1 MTQLIKTI
9 RKTAVLSLLATAC
22 LSTFASQADTAEDQ
36 ALLEYLNDQPG
47 MTASANATQRFPGYL
62 AVNIEFQQPTDHQQP
77 NGEQFT
83 QHLKLLHKDADIA
96 MSLETHGYTGFYSPY
111 LLELADEKG
120 LNQLAVEHRYFGPST
135 PANKDMSL
143 LTIEQAADDM
153 HRIVE
158 TIRPFYDGKWISTG
172 SSKGGMTAMYH
183 RYYYPQDVDAT
194 LANVA
199 PMSFGRKDTRYVDF
213 LENVGTETCRQTIK
227 EFQRTALIRKDEI
240 DAFIESQP
248 WSFLS
253 FETMGYDIAFEK
265 AVAEY
270 SFTFFQRG
278 AWSCDS
284 IPGAD
289 GSAAALTWELLGGL
303 MDFSDWGLDRYG
315 SYFYQ
320 AYTQL
325 GYPELPTDHLSDLLT
340 SDPTDYRDY
349 LTVLPE
355 NDHFDN
361 VMHRINAWTIAK
373 ADKVMLVYGELDP
386 WSTGQFQPRVAKHA
400 DNYKFMKMGGH
411 HESSVFNLPPED
423 RAVAEGVLNEW
434 LDLPEV
440 SQSLKHILRP
450 VQTPKMASASAVDL
464 SSDEAIIAKIKEA
477 LANPAILD
485 RRLGK

>member
-1 MTQLIKTI
+1 MTKMIKTL
-9 RKTAVLSLLATAC
+9 RKTAALSLLATAC
-22 LSTFASQADTAEDQ
+22 LSTFSSYADTAEDQ

-47 MTASANATQRFPGYL
+47 MTASANATQNYPGYL
-62 AVNIEFQQPTDHQQP
+62 AVDIEFQQPAAHQQP

-111 LLELADEKG
+111 LLELAAEKG

-143 LTIEQAADDM
+143 LTIKQSADDM
-153 HRIVE
+153 HRIIE

-183 RYYYPQDVDAT
+183 RYYYSDDVDAT

-213 LENVGTETCRQTIK
+213 LENVGTETCREAIK

-240 DAFIESQP
+240 TAFIESQP
-248 WSFLS
+248 WSFLT
-253 FETMGYDIAFEK
+253 FETMGYNVAFEK
-265 AVAEY
+265 AVAEHAF
-270 SFTFFQRG
+270 STFQQG
-278 AWSCDS
+278 GWGCDY
-284 IPGAD
+284 IPSKDA
-289 GSAAALTWELLGGL
+289 SAATLTWELMGGL
-303 MDFSDWGLDRYG
+303 MDFSDWGMERYG
-315 SYFYQ
+315 SYIYQ

-325 GYPELPTDHLSDLLT
+325 GYPELPMDHLNDLLT
-340 SDPTDYRDY
+340 TDPTDYRDY
-349 LTVLPE
+349 SGALPD

-361 VMHRINAWTIAK
+361 IMHRINAWTIAK
-373 ADKVMLVYGELDP
+373 ADKVMLVYGEMDP
-386 WSTGQFQPRVAKHA
+386 WSAGQFSPRVAKHA
-400 DNYKFMKMGGH
+400 DNYKFMKKGGSH
-411 HESSVFNLPPED
+411 YSTIFNLPPED
-423 RAVAEGVLNEW
+423 RAVAEAALDEW

-450 VQTPKMASASAVDL
+450 VETPKMASATAVDP
-464 SSDEAIIAKIKEA
+464 SSDEAIIAKIKEV
-477 LANPAILD
+477 LANPELLD

>member
-1 MTQLIKTI
+1 MIKI
-9 RKTAVLSLLATAC
+9 LKKTAALSLLATAC
-22 LSTFASQADTAEDQ
+22 LSTFASHADTAEDQ
-36 ALLEYLNDQPG
+36 ALLQYLNDQPG
-47 MTASANATQRFPGYL
+47 MIATINATQRYPGYL
-62 AVNIEFQQPTDHQQP
+62 AVDIEFQQPADHQQP

-83 QHLKLLHKDADIA
+83 QHLKLLHKDADTA
-96 MSLETHGYTGFYSPY
+96 MSLETHGYTGFFSPY
-111 LLELADEKG
+111 LFTLADEKG

-158 TIRPFYDGKWISTG
+158 TIRPFYEGKWISTG

-213 LENVGTETCRQTIK
+213 LENVGTETCREDIK
-227 EFQRTALIRKDEI
+227 EFQRTALIRKGEI
-240 DAFIESQP
+240 DAFIESQQ
-248 WSFLS
+248 WTFMT
-253 FETMGYDIAFEK
+253 FETVGYDVAFEK

-270 SFTFFQRG
+270 SFTMFQQG
-278 AWSCDS
+278 GWGCDY
-284 IPGAD
+284 IPSSDA
-289 GSAAALTWELLGGL
+289 SAAQLTWEIMGGL
-303 MDFSDWGLDRYG
+303 LDFSDWGMDRYG
-315 SYFYQ
+315 SYIYQ

-325 GYPELPTDHLSDLLT
+325 GYPELPMDHLSDLLT
-340 SDPTDYRDY
+340 TDPTDYRDY
-349 LTVLPE
+349 AGVTAE

-361 VMHRINAWTIAK
+361 IMHRIDAWTIAK

-386 WSTGQFQPRVAKHA
+386 WSTGQFRPRVAKHA
-400 DNYKFMKMGGH
+400 DNYTFMKMGGNH
-411 HESSVFNLPPED
+411 YSSIFNLPPED
-423 RAVAEGVLNEW
+423 KAVAEAALNEW

-464 SSDEAIIAKIKEA
+464 SSDEAIIAKIKA
-477 LANPAILD
+477 VLANPEILD